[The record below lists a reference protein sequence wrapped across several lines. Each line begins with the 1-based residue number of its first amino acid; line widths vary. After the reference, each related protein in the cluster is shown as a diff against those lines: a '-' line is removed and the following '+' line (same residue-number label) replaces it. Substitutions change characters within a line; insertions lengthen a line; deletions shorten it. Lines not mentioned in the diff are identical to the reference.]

1 MGTWFQFSEYLW
13 ILCSVAAGRGGVS
26 WGSMGDT
33 GLTVGSEGLAS
44 QTLNLSVLRS
54 PGRPQ
59 TLPAPA
65 EVPSPKGGARA
76 LEKSFPTGGFCPLGP
91 NLVPVD

>member
-26 WGSMGDT
+26 WGNMGDT

-59 TLPAPA
+59 TLPPPA
-65 EVPSPKGGARA
+65 EVIIRSRHLRAEHEPWRRASPQEGSAHWD
-76 LEKSFPTGGFCPLGP
+76 PT
-91 NLVPVD
+91 